1 MSPGGGGPARPGRLA
16 GKVAIVTGAA
26 RGQGAAEAELF
37 AGEGASVVFGDVLD
51 PEGQALEARIAE
63 AGGEAVYTH
72 MDVTCEDEWAGAVRT
87 AVERY
92 GRLDILVNNAGLLT
106 MSTTEEVTRAEWD
119 RVMDVNKWAIVLGL
133 KAVVPEMRRSG
144 GGSIINVSSLSAMKA
159 MPWAAAYHAAKGA
172 VRIHTKV
179 AAVEHAADGIRVN
192 SIHPGAIDTRMLSDA
207 YSEDFLSS
215 TAERVPLGRM
225 GTPRDIA
232 LGALYLASDDSAYV
246 TGTELVID
254 GGILAQ

>member
-1 MSPGGGGPARPGRLA
+1 MSAGPGRPGRLE
-16 GKVAIVTGAA
+16 GRVAIVTGAA

-37 AGEGASVVFGDVLD
+37 AAEGARVVFGDVLES
-51 PEGQALEARIAE
+51 EGRALEARIAE
-63 AGGEAVYTH
+63 AGGTAVFVS
-72 MDVTCEDEWAGAVRT
+72 MDVTAESDWADAVGA
-87 AVERY
+87 AVGRY
-92 GRLDILVNNAGLLT
+92 GRVDILVNNAGLLT

-119 RVMDVNKWAIVLGL
+119 RVMDVNMWAIVLGT
-133 KAVVPEMRRSG
+133 KAVVPEMRRAG
-144 GGSIINVSSLSAMKA
+144 GGSIVNVSSLSGIKA

-179 AAVEHAADGIRVN
+179 AAVEYAGDGIRVN

-207 YSEDFLSS
+207 YSEEFLSS
-215 TAERVPLGRM
+215 TAGRIPLGRM

>member
-1 MSPGGGGPARPGRLA
+1 MTSSRSGRLA
-16 GKVAIVTGAA
+16 GKVALITGAA
-26 RGQGAAEAELF
+26 RGQGAREAELF
-37 AGEGASVVFGDVLD
+37 AAEGASVVFGDILD
-51 PEGQALEARIAE
+51 EEGNALEARIAE
-63 AGGEAVYTH
+63 EGGTAIYRH
-72 MDVTCEDEWAGAVRT
+72 MDVTSESDWSATVRA

-106 MSTTEEVTRAEWD
+106 MATTEKVTRAEWD
-119 RVMDVNKWAIVLGL
+119 RVMDVNMWGIILGT
-133 KAVVPEMRRSG
+133 KAVVPEMRRTG
-144 GGSIINVSSLSAMKA
+144 GGSIVNVSSLSAMKA

-179 AAVEHAADGIRVN
+179 AAIEFAGDGIRVN

-207 YSEDFLSS
+207 YSDEFLATTS
-215 TAERVPLGRM
+215 ERVPLGRM
-225 GTPRDIA
+225 GTPLDIA

-246 TGTELVID
+246 TGIELVID